1 MIQKLA
7 PRLAAAVLISA
18 VIVGCSAPSTSD
30 SAASDTVPA
39 FTPDTL
45 SEYVGQV
52 VILNFWA
59 SWCMPCVVEM
69 PALEAIY
76 QEYHDDGVVV
86 LGVNVTD
93 SSDTILAFVRE
104 HGLTFPVLRD
114 PRQEAM
120 KANNIRVVPT
130 TLFIDREGQ
139 IQQRKLGAMSASFL
153 REQVESLLNSA
164 LSIHN

>member
-7 PRLAAAVLISA
+7 PCLVAAVLISA
-18 VIVGCSAPSTSD
+18 VIAGCSAPSQPTSETSASATVTDFTSD
-30 SAASDTVPA
+30 
-39 FTPDTL
+39 TL
-45 SEYVGQV
+45 NEYLGEV

-59 SWCMPCVVEM
+59 TWCMPCVVEM

-93 SSDTILAFVRE
+93 SSADILAFARE

-114 PRQEAM
+114 PGQQAM
-120 KANNIRVVPT
+120 RANDIRVLPT
-130 TLFIDREGQ
+130 TFFIDRQGQ
-139 IQQRKLGAMSASFL
+139 IQQHKLGSMSESFL
-153 REQVESLLNSA
+153 QEQVEFLLN
-164 LSIHN
+164 